1 MIRPQI
7 NEKIQATSSTAPAVG
22 LEDGKKKRFEQGQEV
37 MVNGILVLA
46 AAETTAIVKRVAR
59 QLGQQTTCVRT
70 VEQALRALDSSQ
82 SFGVMITAI
91 GREDDERIFDDD
103 AGDTDEEDSPLIAA
117 ALKKA
122 TRVIIFR

>member
-1 MIRPQI
+1 
-7 NEKIQATSSTAPAVG
+7 
-22 LEDGKKKRFEQGQEV
+22 

-82 SFGVMITAI
+82 RFGVMITAI
-91 GREDDERIFDDD
+91 GREDDECIFEDD
-103 AGDTDEEDSPLIAA
+103 AGDTDGEDSPLIAA